1 MTRKTIAHYLTDLRT
16 DLKDSGTLWS
26 DAELTRC
33 VERAVADY
41 SRMVPREMSKEITV
55 DAVVTS
61 ESFTTPTVE
70 DTDYFVTTWDIS
82 AKDDG
87 DIATLAASIP
97 DVPRPVKIT
106 ITDASTSMT
115 QLVIIIKGYD
125 DDGKYIEEFF
135 YLEGGLVQTGQH
147 YFALVAE
154 VELDEITG
162 EGAGDEMIVGTGDE
176 DGVFVKLANKPIKSG
191 SVSF

>member
-61 ESFTTPTVE
+61 EAFTTPTVE
-70 DTDYFVTTWDIS
+70 DTDYFVTIWDIS

-125 DDGKYIEEFF
+125 DDGKYI
-135 YLEGGLVQTGQH
+135 
-147 YFALVAE
+147 
-154 VELDEITG
+154 
-162 EGAGDEMIVGTGDE
+162 
-176 DGVFVKLANKPIKSG
+176 
-191 SVSF
+191 